1 MALPT
6 SHAST
11 LQAENHGLRL
21 QLENVIG
28 AARNVQDV
36 LRRLWSQHESE
47 QLQIQQLEK
56 ELSLEKELRAKGSR
70 AREAWADER
79 SVPDGV
85 RSASAP
91 ERKAATH
98 APEVGNAAQEPPCV
112 QSIRKRADDA
122 IRSRAEEANKKKTG
136 AAKRDDTPTWKAQ
149 SWLEDAGS
157 SAKLAE
163 LLLAPLRKSEQ
174 ETEND
179 LELITALANYE
190 DSDRAVSELLEY
202 SNALPEIA
210 RFISDKMKEL
220 VAAEAPSGVEL
231 NKKFVDDY
239 TASEMAFGQQDEFFK
254 GLEGLIGPPN
264 PDLVK
269 GIRVEHCERT
279 DSHWPFTTSNYG
291 IETTS
296 RASMVRVPFL
306 TAGRAAAH
314 RSQSPPAYSGFQR
327 APEERPRRTGAEYG
341 PRNALAPKR
350 RRSLD
355 HQANPNPNPNPNPN
369 QAHRVPDRGRSRLA
383 QRPIVREGRPLAALP
398 SQLRR
403 CARAQAAVRLLAQA
417 GRAQR
422 AA

>member
-1 MALPT
+1 MAAHGFV
-6 SHAST
+6 SNESK
-11 LQAENHGLRL
+11 LQAENDGLRL
-21 QLENVIG
+21 QLANLTS
-28 AARNVQDV
+28 AARNVQDT
-36 LRRLWSQHESE
+36 LRRLWSQHEGA

-56 ELSLEKELRAKGSR
+56 ELSLEKELRAMGSR
-70 AREAWADER
+70 RAWADER

-85 RSASAP
+85 RPASAP
-91 ERKAATH
+91 ERKAATQ
-98 APEVGNAAQEPPCV
+98 APEVGEPACV
-112 QSIRKRADDA
+112 QSIRSQAAEA

-136 AAKRDDTPTWKAQ
+136 AAKREDTPTWKAQ
-149 SWLEDAGS
+149 SWLADGS

-163 LLLAPLRKSEQ
+163 LLLAPLRKREH

-190 DSDRAVSELLEY
+190 DSDRAVSELLEH
-202 SNALPEIA
+202 SNALPEIV

-220 VAAEAPSGVEL
+220 VEAAAPSGAEL

-239 TASEMAFGQQDEFFK
+239 TATEMAFGQQDEFFK

-269 GIRVEHCERT
+269 GIRGEHCERT
-279 DSHWPFTTSNYG
+279 DSHVPFRTSNYG

-314 RSQSPPAYSGFQR
+314 RSRSPPAYSGLQR
-327 APEERPRRTGAEYG
+327 APEESPRRTGAKYR
-341 PRNALAPKR
+341 PRNALVPKR

-355 HQANPNPNPNPNPN
+355 H

-383 QRPIVREGRPLAALP
+383 QRAIVRGGRPHAALP
-398 SQLRR
+398 S
-403 CARAQAAVRLLAQA
+403 
-417 GRAQR
+417 
-422 AA
+422 

>member
-1 MALPT
+1 MAAHGFV
-6 SHAST
+6 SNES
-11 LQAENHGLRL
+11 LQAENDGLRR
-21 QLENVIG
+21 QLTNVIS

-36 LRRLWSQHESE
+36 LRRLWSQHEHE

-56 ELSLEKELRAKGSR
+56 ELSREKELRAKGT
-70 AREAWADER
+70 REAWADE

-85 RSASAP
+85 RPASAP
-91 ERKAATH
+91 EREAATQ
-98 APEVGNAAQEPPCV
+98 APEVGNAPQEPACV
-112 QSIRKRADDA
+112 QSIRKRAEDA
-122 IRSRAEEANKKKTG
+122 IRSRAEAANRKKTG
-136 AAKRDDTPTWKAQ
+136 ATKRYDAPTWKAQ
-149 SWLEDAGS
+149 SWLADGS

-163 LLLAPLRKSEQ
+163 LLLAPLRTPKQ

-179 LELITALANYE
+179 LELITALANHE
-190 DSDRAVSELLEY
+190 DSDRAVSELLEH
-202 SNALPEIA
+202 SDALPEIA

-220 VAAEAPSGVEL
+220 VEAAAPSGAEL

-239 TASEMAFGQQDEFFK
+239 TATEMAFGQQDEFFK

-269 GIRVEHCERT
+269 GIRGEHCERT
-279 DSHWPFTTSNYG
+279 DSRWPFTTTNYG

-314 RSQSPPAYSGFQR
+314 RSRSPPAYSGLQR
-327 APEERPRRTGAEYG
+327 APEESPRRTGAKYG
-341 PRNALAPKR
+341 PRNALVPKR

-355 HQANPNPNPNPNPN
+355 H

-383 QRPIVREGRPLAALP
+383 QRAIVRGGRPHAALP
-398 SQLRR
+398 S
-403 CARAQAAVRLLAQA
+403 
-417 GRAQR
+417 
-422 AA
+422 

>member
-1 MALPT
+1 MAAHGFVPNE
-6 SHAST
+6 SK
-11 LQAENHGLRL
+11 LQAENDGLRL
-21 QLENVIG
+21 QLANLTS
-28 AARNVQDV
+28 AARNVQDT
-36 LRRLWSQHESE
+36 LRRLWSQHEHE

-56 ELSLEKELRAKGSR
+56 ELSLEKELRAKGSP
-70 AREAWADER
+70 EAWAEER

-91 ERKAATH
+91 VRKAATH
-98 APEVGNAAQEPPCV
+98 APEVGDAPQEPACV
-112 QSIRKRADDA
+112 QSIRSQAA
-122 IRSRAEEANKKKTG
+122 VEEANKKKTG
-136 AAKRDDTPTWKAQ
+136 AAKRADTPTWKAR
-149 SWLEDAGS
+149 SWLADGS

-163 LLLAPLRKSEQ
+163 LLLAPLRTPKQ

-190 DSDRAVSELLEY
+190 DSDRAVSELLKH
-202 SNALPEIA
+202 SNALEEIA
-210 RFISDKMKEL
+210 KFISEKMKEL
-220 VAAEAPSGVEL
+220 KEAAAPSGAEL

-239 TASEMAFGQQDEFFK
+239 TATEMAFGQQDEFFK

-269 GIRVEHCERT
+269 GIRGEHCERT
-279 DSHWPFTTSNYG
+279 DSRWPFRTSNYG

-314 RSQSPPAYSGFQR
+314 RSRSPPAYSGLQR
-327 APEERPRRTGAEYG
+327 APEESPCRTGAKYG
-341 PRNALAPKR
+341 PRNALVPKR

-355 HQANPNPNPNPNPN
+355 H

-383 QRPIVREGRPLAALP
+383 QRAIVRSGRSLAALR
-398 SQLRR
+398 S
-403 CARAQAAVRLLAQA
+403 
-417 GRAQR
+417 
-422 AA
+422 

>member
-1 MALPT
+1 MAAHGFV
-6 SHAST
+6 SNES
-11 LQAENHGLRL
+11 LQAENEGLRR
-21 QLENVIG
+21 QLTNVIS

-36 LRRLWSQHESE
+36 LRRLWSQHEHE
-47 QLQIQQLEK
+47 QRQIQQLEK
-56 ELSLEKELRAKGSR
+56 QLSHEKELRAKGT
-70 AREAWADER
+70 REAWADER
-79 SVPDGV
+79 SVPDDA

-98 APEVGNAAQEPPCV
+98 APEVGNAPQEPACV
-112 QSIRKRADDA
+112 QSIRKRAEDA
-122 IRSRAEEANKKKTG
+122 IRSRAEAANRKKTG
-136 AAKRDDTPTWKAQ
+136 ATKRYDAPTWKAQ
-149 SWLEDAGS
+149 SWLADGS

-163 LLLAPLRKSEQ
+163 LLLAPLRKREH

-190 DSDRAVSELLEY
+190 DSDRAVSELLEH

-220 VAAEAPSGVEL
+220 VEAAAPSGAEL

-239 TASEMAFGQQDEFFK
+239 TATEMAFGQQDEFFK

-269 GIRVEHCERT
+269 GIRGEHCERT
-279 DSHWPFTTSNYG
+279 DSRWPFRTSNYG

-314 RSQSPPAYSGFQR
+314 RSRSPPAYSGLQR
-327 APEERPRRTGAEYG
+327 APEESPRRTGAKYG
-341 PRNALAPKR
+341 PRNALVPKR

-355 HQANPNPNPNPNPN
+355 H

-383 QRPIVREGRPLAALP
+383 QRPIVRGGRPLAALP
-398 SQLRR
+398 S
-403 CARAQAAVRLLAQA
+403 
-417 GRAQR
+417 
-422 AA
+422 

>member
-1 MALPT
+1 MAAHGFV
-6 SHAST
+6 SNES
-11 LQAENHGLRL
+11 LQAENDGLRR
-21 QLENVIG
+21 QLTNVIS

-36 LRRLWSQHESE
+36 LRRLWSQHEHE

-56 ELSLEKELRAKGSR
+56 QLSREKELRAKGT
-70 AREAWADER
+70 REAWADER
-79 SVPDGV
+79 SVPNGV
-85 RSASAP
+85 RPASAP
-91 ERKAATH
+91 EQKAATP
-98 APEVGNAAQEPPCV
+98 APEVGNAPQEPACV
-112 QSIRKRADDA
+112 QPIRSRAA
-122 IRSRAEEANKKKTG
+122 ELIRSRAEEANKKKTG
-136 AAKRDDTPTWKAQ
+136 AAKREDTPTWKAQ
-149 SWLEDAGS
+149 SWLADGS

-163 LLLAPLRKSEQ
+163 LLLAPLRTPKQ

-190 DSDRAVSELLEY
+190 DSDRAVSELLEH

-220 VAAEAPSGVEL
+220 VEAAAPSGAEL

-239 TASEMAFGQQDEFFK
+239 TATEMAFGQQDEFFK

-269 GIRVEHCERT
+269 GIRGEHCERT
-279 DSHWPFTTSNYG
+279 DSRWPFRTSNYG

-314 RSQSPPAYSGFQR
+314 RSRSPPAYSGLQR
-327 APEERPRRTGAEYG
+327 APEESPRRTGAKYG
-341 PRNALAPKR
+341 PRNALVPKR

-355 HQANPNPNPNPNPN
+355 H

-383 QRPIVREGRPLAALP
+383 QRAIVRGGRPHAALP
-398 SQLRR
+398 S
-403 CARAQAAVRLLAQA
+403 
-417 GRAQR
+417 
-422 AA
+422 